1 MQKSKEATARIVV
14 WRELQ
19 ITNSYTLEASFC
31 GSDFGKYS
39 DLHFN
44 TVMLQEIGHRFCETI
59 IDYCMMDSSVMKL
72 VLDDIESIVNNEASG
87 DNTGNNPTGD
97 KDANDQ
103 EKLENNGLYGIV
115 NDGFGGGA
123 LGTIKDEDSNADSD
137 FSGDD
142 NSPKGGD

>member
-1 MQKSKEATARIVV
+1 MVV
-14 WRELQ
+14 WKDLG

-44 TVMLQEIGHRFCETI
+44 TDMLQQIGHRFCESI
-59 IDYCMMDSSVMKL
+59 IEYCMLDAALMKQI
-72 VLDDIESIVNNEASG
+72 LDEL
-87 DNTGNNPTGD
+87 DNI
-97 KDANDQ
+97 
-103 EKLENNGLYGIV
+103 ENNLAQTVAPIV
-115 NDGFGGGA
+115 QPEQQPAKQPEMGQ

-142 NSPKGGD
+142 PNSPR